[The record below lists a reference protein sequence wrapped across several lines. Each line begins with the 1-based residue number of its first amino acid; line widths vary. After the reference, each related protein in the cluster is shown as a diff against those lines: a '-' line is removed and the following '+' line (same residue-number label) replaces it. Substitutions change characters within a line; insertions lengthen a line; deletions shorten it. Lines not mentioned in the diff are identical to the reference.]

1 MKTILSDVTSS
12 PLFLTQYCKIVEII
26 VFCFPLAGEKDNQ
39 KKTDLQPTKR
49 EDQLAHLN
57 ADIMAPA
64 SPAAPT
70 GSQSD
75 STVGAHPTVITR
87 EDSVMSVS
95 AVTATLPPDT
105 QKFLKF
111 AGLSVTD

>member
-1 MKTILSDVTSS
+1 MKTFVSI
-12 PLFLTQYCKIVEII
+12 
-26 VFCFPLAGEKDNQ
+26 GEKDSQ
-39 KKTDLQPTKR
+39 KKTDLQPSKR

-64 SPAAPT
+64 SPAAAT
-70 GSQSD
+70 DSQSD
-75 STVGAHPTVITR
+75 TAGQNSPHPSVITR

-95 AVTATLPPDT
+95 AVTATLSPDT

-111 AGLSVTD
+111 AGLVLSLEILCLK

>member
-1 MKTILSDVTSS
+1 MHLVHYSHLLAIPHAQS
-12 PLFLTQYCKIVEII
+12 PKPFVLV
-26 VFCFPLAGEKDNQ
+26 GEKDSQ
-39 KKTDLQPTKR
+39 KKNDLHPPKR

-64 SPAAPT
+64 SPAAAT
-70 GSQSD
+70 DSQQDAS
-75 STVGAHPTVITR
+75 GANAHPSVITR

-111 AGLSVTD
+111 AGS